1 MQRRDDTVIANASGT
16 APAELAKFSAIAAH
30 WWDADGPMSALLAM
44 NPARTDWIMER
55 IRTRYGAGPTR
66 VLDVGCGAGVLC
78 ESLARAGCNV
88 TGLDAA
94 PETIA
99 AAQTHAA
106 RSGLSIDY
114 RTGTVADLRKNNE
127 RYPVITAL
135 EIIEHVECPQDFLS
149 NLSGLLESNGI
160 LFLSTINRTAR
171 SFLFAKIGA
180 EYLLR
185 LLPVGTHAWSK
196 FIRPDELAQQLR
208 EAGLRVTDITG
219 MAPDRSV
226 RHFRATPDIR
236 VNYMAMAVAGG

>member
-1 MQRRDDTVIANASGT
+1 MQRQDDTVIANASGT
-16 APAELAKFSAIAAH
+16 APAELAKFSAMAAR

-44 NPARTDWIMER
+44 NPARTNWIVER
-55 IRTRYGAGPTR
+55 IRARYGVGPVR
-66 VLDVGCGAGVLC
+66 VLDVGCGAGLLC
-78 ESLARAGCNV
+78 ESLARAGCHV

-99 AAQTHAA
+99 AAQAHAA
-106 RSGLSIDY
+106 RSGLSVDY
-114 RTGTVADLRKNNE
+114 RTGTVTDLRKNNE

-135 EIIEHVECPQDFLS
+135 EIIEHVECPRDFLS

-160 LFLSTINRTAR
+160 LFLSTINRTPR
-171 SFLFAKIGA
+171 SFLLAKIGA
-180 EYLLR
+180 EYLFR

-196 FIRPDELAQQLR
+196 FITPDELAEQLR

-226 RHFRATPDIR
+226 RHFRPTPDLR
-236 VNYMAMAVAGG
+236 VNYMAMAVAGS